1 MKSTSEA
8 NRVAPIFASVDVRAG
23 YSDIVIVDGVSLEV
37 EAGEIVAIVGPNG
50 SGKSTL
56 LKSFFGFAQFLSG
69 KMFYKGEDITGRP
82 ADKMIS
88 SGIGYIPQTNNVFA
102 NLTITENLQ
111 MGAYTRSDRSQIATE
126 IEGIF
131 EIFHELKHRAKSFAG
146 TLSGGERQMLAI
158 ARAMMGKPSVLMLD
172 EPLASLSPKSV
183 EGILDKLTLVRQS
196 GTALVMIEQNVK
208 RALSFANRAYILV
221 EGKCIM
227 QGPAGELLNDEQAK
241 KRYLGLGT

>member
-1 MKSTSEA
+1 M
-8 NRVAPIFASVDVRAG
+8 APIFASVDVRAG

-69 KMFYKGEDITGRP
+69 KMFYKGEEITSRP

-111 MGAYTRSDRSQIATE
+111 MGAYTRSDHSQIDSE

-131 EIFHELKHRAKSFAG
+131 EIFHELKHRAKSYAG

-227 QGPAGELLNDEQAK
+227 QGPAGALLNDEQAK

>member
-1 MKSTSEA
+1 MKFTSEA

-56 LKSFFGFAQFLSG
+56 LKSFFGFSQFLGG
-69 KMFYKGEDITGRP
+69 KMYYRGEDITGKT
-82 ADKMIS
+82 ADRMIA

-111 MGAYTRSDRSQIATE
+111 MGAYTRSDRSRIAAE
-126 IEGIF
+126 IEDIF
-131 EIFHELKHRAKSFAG
+131 EIFHELKHRA
-146 TLSGGERQMLAI
+146 
-158 ARAMMGKPSVLMLD
+158 KPSVLMLD

-183 EGILDKLTLVRQS
+183 EGILSKLTLVQES

-227 QGPAGELLNDEQAK
+227 QGPANALLNDELAK
-241 KRYLGLGT
+241 KRYLGLET

>member
-1 MKSTSEA
+1 
-8 NRVAPIFASVDVRAG
+8 
-23 YSDIVIVDGVSLEV
+23 VSIEV
-37 EAGEIVAIVGPNG
+37 SPGEVVAIVGPNG

-56 LKSFFGFAQFLSG
+56 LKSFFGFAQFLG
-69 KMFYKGEDITGRP
+69 GHIFYKDQDITGRA
-82 ADKMIS
+82 ADRMIA

-111 MGAYTRSDRSQIATE
+111 MGAYTRADRSRVGAE
-126 IEGIF
+126 IEEIF
-131 EIFHELKHRAKSFAG
+131 EIFHELKHRAKSYAG

-183 EGILDKLTLVRQS
+183 EGILSKLTLVQEN

-208 RALSFANRAYILV
+208 RALSFASRAYILV

-227 QGPAGELLNDEQAK
+227 QGPAGVLLNDEHAK
-241 KRYLGLGT
+241 KRYLGLET

>member
-1 MKSTSEA
+1 M
-8 NRVAPIFASVDVRAG
+8 APIFASVDVRAG
-23 YSDIVIVDGVSLEV
+23 YGDVVIVDGVSLNV
-37 EAGEIVAIVGPNG
+37 DAGEIVAIVGPNG

-56 LKSFFGFAQFLSG
+56 LKSFFGFAQFLGG
-69 KMFYKGEDITGRP
+69 KMFYKDEDITGRS
-82 ADKMIS
+82 ADSMIA

-111 MGAYTRSDRSQIATE
+111 MGAYTRTDRSRINAE
-126 IEGIF
+126 IDDVF
-131 EIFHELKHRAKSFAG
+131 EIFHELKHRAKSYAG

-183 EGILDKLTLVRQS
+183 EGILAKLTLVQQS

-208 RALSFANRAYILV
+208 RALDFASRAYILV

-227 QGPAGELLNDEQAK
+227 EGPAGQLLNDETAK
-241 KRYLGLGT
+241 KRYLGLET

>member
-1 MKSTSEA
+1 MA
-8 NRVAPIFASVDVRAG
+8 AIFASVDVRAG

-56 LKSFFGFAQFLSG
+56 LKSFFGFSQFLGG
-69 KMFYKGEDITGRP
+69 KMFYKGEEITGRP
-82 ADKMIS
+82 ADRMIA

-111 MGAYTRSDRSQIATE
+111 MGAYTRSDRSSIASE
-126 IEGIF
+126 IDDIF
-131 EIFHELKHRAKSFAG
+131 EIFHELKHRAKSYAG

-183 EGILDKLTLVRQS
+183 EGILSKLTLVQQS

-227 QGPAGELLNDEQAK
+227 QGPAKELLNDEQAK